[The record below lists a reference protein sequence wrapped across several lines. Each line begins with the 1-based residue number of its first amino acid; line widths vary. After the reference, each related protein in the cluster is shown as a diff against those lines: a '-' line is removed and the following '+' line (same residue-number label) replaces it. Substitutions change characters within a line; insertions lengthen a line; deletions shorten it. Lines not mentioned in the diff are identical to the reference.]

1 MVKIAAEPEDIMF
14 TETAHDQTGEPGRIM
29 AEAPTGSAPGPTAEE
44 SGREW
49 PHVVFH
55 HPFFTKLENVHFRLS
70 GPENEPVMVVHFN
83 ENEVLL
89 PFGGI
94 KRELQL
100 ADDDPDAKMLDLLA
114 RSLKYVKGLQMGDPV
129 PREVLTR
136 EASWTLSERHVTIA
150 YQRIG
155 LQLANWMAG
164 GGDVVSDPEQL
175 LQLAED
181 PKIKKLINEAF
192 GQAAESLGL
201 GRDHKEEVIHHV
213 KTLAHELAYIEAL
226 RDRFRHIL
234 MMEDK
239 VIQFR
244 HLFGRERSVWEIA
257 DQLARL
263 MAKAISDFRN
273 QFEEIDAQTG
283 EIIAVLKN
291 LDNQIA
297 YIRDRRDDLHI
308 RLMAWDDIL
317 QEWDRVTV
325 KLGPDKPDLLRRAY
339 KFLAPRYM
347 MVSEWVLMTK
357 LGGPRVSVDGTPKNA
372 MLW

>member
-1 MVKIAAEPEDIMF
+1 MVESVSEPGDVMS
-14 TETAHDQTGEPGRIM
+14 TETVHDQTGEPGRTM
-29 AEAPTGSAPGPTAEE
+29 AETPTGSAPDPTGEE
-44 SGREW
+44 GGREW
-49 PHVVFH
+49 PRIVFR
-55 HPFFTKLENVHFRLS
+55 HPFFTKLANVHFRLS
-70 GPENEPVMVVHFN
+70 GPDNEPVMVAPFN
-83 ENEVLL
+83 ETEVLL

-100 ADDDPDAKMLDLLA
+100 PDDDPDAKMLDLLA
-114 RSLKYVKGLQMGDPV
+114 QSLKYVKGLQMGDPV

-136 EASWTLSERHVTIA
+136 EASWALSERHVTIA

-192 GQAAESLGL
+192 GEAAESLGL
-201 GRDHKEEVIHHV
+201 GRDRKEEVIHHV

-239 VIQFR
+239 VVQFR

-263 MAKAISDFRN
+263 MARAIADFRN

-357 LGGPRVSVDGTPKNA
+357 LGNPKVPVDGIPKNA

>member
-1 MVKIAAEPEDIMF
+1 
-14 TETAHDQTGEPGRIM
+14 M
-29 AEAPTGSAPGPTAEE
+29 AEAPTESAPESTAEDG
-44 SGREW
+44 GRQW
-49 PHVVFH
+49 PRIVFRR
-55 HPFFTKLENVHFRLS
+55 PFFSKLENVHFRLS
-70 GPENEPVMVVHFN
+70 GPDGEPVMVVHFN
-83 ENEVLL
+83 DNEVLL

-94 KRELQL
+94 KRELRL
-100 ADDDPDAKMLDLLA
+100 EDDDPDAKMLDLLA
-114 RSLKYVKGLQMGDPV
+114 QSLKYVKGLRMGDPV

-136 EASWTLSERHVTIA
+136 EASWTLSERHITIA

-181 PKIKKLINEAF
+181 PKIKRLINEAF

-201 GRDHKEEVIHHV
+201 GRDLKEEVIHHV

-239 VIQFR
+239 VVQFR

-263 MAKAISDFRN
+263 MARAIADLRN
-273 QFEEIDAQTG
+273 QFDEVDAQTG

-357 LGGPRVSVDGTPKNA
+357 LGGPSVSADGIPKNA
-372 MLW
+372 MRW